1 MTDDH
6 ILNTLFEIAARL
18 FAAFT
23 TRKFNALMIRKSER
37 HPASSI
43 DRLSDDITDM
53 GINHGHGD
61 ATMSILK
68 NLKLATAARGNPA
81 ASEFGFRAKVLA
93 YLAEQKALAEA
104 EIAGTPFTATK
115 KVTRKNVEGED
126 IRVDVPRNVRKG
138 WFTDASGR
146 MFFQIRYGSKPLEFA
161 KGMNAVEVENLA
173 DVPVIIG
180 SIIEAIN
187 AGELDPQLNAARDA
201 RRANFK
207 PRTKKTA

>member
-1 MTDDH
+1 MPLLGSGQPDYSP
-6 ILNTLFEIAARL
+6 
-18 FAAFT
+18 
-23 TRKFNALMIRKSER
+23 RKSER
-37 HPASSI
+37 HLPSSI
-43 DRLSDDITDM
+43 DRLVAGITDM
-53 GINHGHGD
+53 AINNSQGN
-61 ATMSILK
+61 ANMSILK

-104 EIAGTPFTATK
+104 EIAGKTFSATK

-126 IRVDVPRNVRKG
+126 IRVDVPRKVREG
-138 WFTDASGR
+138 WFTDASGK

-161 KGMNAVEVENLA
+161 KGMNAVEVENFA

-207 PRTKKTA
+207 PGAKKVTA